1 MATMDRFLARQPIL
15 TGHQSIFAYEILS
28 RFGPEDYCRMPV
40 GEAANVAAIDELF
53 VWGLKQIAMGLPAF
67 VNCTREFLVRDY
79 LELLPRESV
88 VGEILETVKPD
99 EEVLAAC
106 RRLKRKGYRL
116 ALDDYEDGPE
126 MEPFF
131 ELVDFV
137 KIDFLLTPPH
147 DRQRLGQKFQRLG
160 IPLVAEKV
168 ETLDQFHGALAMGY
182 QYFQGYFFCRPQ
194 TLSRRAVPRNRL
206 TYLRILQMLGSSR
219 IDLEEVAGLI
229 QQEVSLSYRLL
240 RYLNSPVFP
249 VVGEVKSI
257 PQALS
262 LLGESMSRKWLGVAC
277 IASMAEDKPGEL
289 VKLSLSRASFCE
301 LLAEPLGFAGA
312 VNELFLMGLL
322 SVMDALLDLPMAEIL
337 EKLPLDSRIKDA
349 LVGQPSD
356 YSPILDIVLQ
366 YESGQWER
374 LAATSCALGFD
385 QTAVPDLYLRS
396 VEWADSIL
404 SATPETSL
412 R

>member
-15 TGHQSIFAYEILS
+15 TGRQSIFAYEILS

-99 EEVLAAC
+99 EDVLAAC

-147 DRQRLGQKFQRLG
+147 GRQAAGPK
-160 IPLVAEKV
+160 IPEVGH
-168 ETLDQFHGALAMGY
+168 TPG
-182 QYFQGYFFCRPQ
+182 
-194 TLSRRAVPRNRL
+194 RRKGRNTGSVP
-206 TYLRILQMLGSSR
+206 
-219 IDLEEVAGLI
+219 
-229 QQEVSLSYRLL
+229 
-240 RYLNSPVFP
+240 
-249 VVGEVKSI
+249 
-257 PQALS
+257 
-262 LLGESMSRKWLGVAC
+262 
-277 IASMAEDKPGEL
+277 
-289 VKLSLSRASFCE
+289 
-301 LLAEPLGFAGA
+301 
-312 VNELFLMGLL
+312 
-322 SVMDALLDLPMAEIL
+322 
-337 EKLPLDSRIKDA
+337 
-349 LVGQPSD
+349 
-356 YSPILDIVLQ
+356 
-366 YESGQWER
+366 
-374 LAATSCALGFD
+374 
-385 QTAVPDLYLRS
+385 
-396 VEWADSIL
+396 
-404 SATPETSL
+404 
-412 R
+412 

>member
-1 MATMDRFLARQPIL
+1 MATMDRFLERQPIL
-15 TGHQSIFAYEILS
+15 TGRQSIFAYEILS

-88 VGEILETVKPD
+88 VGEILETVEPD
-99 EEVLAAC
+99 EDVLAAC

-147 DRQRLGQKFQRLG
+147 GRKRLGQKFQRLG

-168 ETLDQFHGALAMGY
+168 ETLDQFHSALAMGY

-194 TLSRRAVPRNRL
+194 TLSRRGVPRNRV
-206 TYLRILQMLGSSR
+206 TYLRILQMFGSSR

-277 IASMAEDKPGEL
+277 IASMADDKPGEL

-301 LLAEPLGFAGA
+301 LLAQPLGLLGA
-312 VNELFLMGLL
+312 ANELFLMGML

-366 YESGQWER
+366 YESER

-385 QTAVPDLYLRS
+385 QTVVPDLYLRS

-404 SATPETSL
+404 STTLETS
-412 R
+412 RR

>member
-1 MATMDRFLARQPIL
+1 
-15 TGHQSIFAYEILS
+15 
-28 RFGPEDYCRMPV
+28 
-40 GEAANVAAIDELF
+40 
-53 VWGLKQIAMGLPAF
+53 
-67 VNCTREFLVRDY
+67 
-79 LELLPRESV
+79 V

-106 RRLKRKGYRL
+106 RRLKKKGYRL

-137 KIDFLLTPPH
+137 KIDFLLTSPE
-147 DRQRLGQKFQRLG
+147 DRRRLGQKFHRLG

-194 TLSRRAVPRNRL
+194 TLSRRAVPRNRV
-206 TYLRILQMLGSSR
+206 TYLRILQMFSSSR
-219 IDLEEVAGLI
+219 IDLEELSRLI
-229 QQEVSLSYRLL
+229 RQEVSLSYRLL
-240 RYLNSPVFP
+240 RYLNSPAFP
-249 VVGEVKSI
+249 VVGEVRSI

-262 LLGESMSRKWLGVAC
+262 LLGESMSRKWLAVVC

-301 LLAEPLGFAGA
+301 LLAGPLHLPGA
-312 VNELFLMGLL
+312 ANELFLLGLL
-322 SVMDALLDLPMAEIL
+322 SVMDALLDMPMAEIL

-356 YSPILDIVLQ
+356 LSPVLDIVLQ
-366 YESGQWER
+366 YESGEWEG
-374 LAATSCALGFD
+374 LAAASCALGFD
-385 QTAVPDLYLRS
+385 QAVVPGLYLRS
-396 VEWADSIL
+396 VEWADQIL
-404 SATPETSL
+404 SAAAVTSE